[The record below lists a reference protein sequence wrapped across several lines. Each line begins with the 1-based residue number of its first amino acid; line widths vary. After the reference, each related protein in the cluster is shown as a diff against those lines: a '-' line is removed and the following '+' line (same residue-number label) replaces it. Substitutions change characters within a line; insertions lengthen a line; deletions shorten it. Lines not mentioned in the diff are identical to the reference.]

1 VPSAAHGR
9 ATILGRGTAS
19 SPASAAHSSWRSSS
33 VNVDQ
38 HYFIVDHDTFVTTG
52 SSSTDI
58 SYNHAE

>member
-1 VPSAAHGR
+1 V
-9 ATILGRGTAS
+9 
-19 SPASAAHSSWRSSS
+19 SAAHSSWRSSS

-38 HYFIVDHDTFVTTG
+38 HYFIVDHDTFVNTG